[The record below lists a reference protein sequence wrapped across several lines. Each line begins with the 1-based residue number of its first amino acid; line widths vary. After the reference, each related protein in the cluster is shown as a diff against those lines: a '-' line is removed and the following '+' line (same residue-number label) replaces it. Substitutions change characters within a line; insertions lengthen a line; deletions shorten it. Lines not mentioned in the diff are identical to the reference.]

1 MGERPGMNQIPFA
14 AIRAW
19 LFQAALPFWAA
30 HGIDARY
37 GGFLEELTPEG
48 GETSVAFKRVRVPC
62 RQTYVFSHAA
72 LLGWDD
78 GAALS
83 ARGYDYILAKVR
95 RGEGC
100 WAHLLSRQGDVIDA
114 TPTLYDFAFVMH
126 AFAWRHRLTGDP
138 EPLRHAHATL
148 DFVQRNMRAA
158 EGFWPTLPAQGQL
171 LQNPHMHMLEAQL
184 ALFEATGEERFLDQ
198 AAELVALFRRRMFTG
213 RFLRESFDGT
223 WTPDKSPLEPGH
235 QFEWVWLLAQYQRLS
250 GESCDRE
257 AAALAD
263 FTERAGVDAVLGTTY
278 DAIAESGDPVRRTS
292 RTWPNTER
300 IKAHLSL
307 FELTSRDPRAAVAQS
322 CAVLL
327 DRYLKPNGAWIDTL
341 DADGAAIAGPAPA
354 STFYHVFLAFAE
366 VLRLE
371 PLLRDQTP

>member
-1 MGERPGMNQIPFA
+1 MNQIPFA

-37 GGFLEELTPEG
+37 GGFLEELGPDG
-48 GETSVAFKRVRVPC
+48 RETDVAFKRVRVPC

-72 LLGWDD
+72 ALGWGE

-83 ARGYDYILAKVR
+83 TRGYDYIRAKVSL
-95 RGEGC
+95 GDGA

-126 AFAWRHRLTGDP
+126 AFAWRYRLIRDP
-138 EPLRHAHATL
+138 EPLALAHQTL
-148 DFVQRNMRAA
+148 DFVERNMRAE
-158 EGFWPTLPAQGQL
+158 EGFWPTLPGKAPL
-171 LQNPHMHMLEAQL
+171 LQNPHMHLLEAQL
-184 ALFEATGEERFLDQ
+184 ALFEASGDERFLER
-198 AAELVALFRRRMFTG
+198 ATELVSLFRRRMFSG
-213 RFLRESFDGT
+213 RVLRESFGADWG
-223 WTPDKSPLEPGH
+223 PDNVPLEPGH

-250 GESCDRE
+250 GESCERE
-257 AAALAD
+257 AESLAD
-263 FTERAGVDAVLGTTY
+263 FTERAGVHPLLGTTY
-278 DAIAESGDPVRRTS
+278 DAIAESGEPVRRSS

-307 FELTSRDPRAAVAQS
+307 FELTGRDPRAAVAQS
-322 CAVLL
+322 CHVLL
-327 DRYLKPNGAWIDTL
+327 DRYLKPNGAWTDTL
-341 DADGAAIAGPAPA
+341 TPEGEVVAGPTPA

-371 PLLRDQTP
+371 PLLRD